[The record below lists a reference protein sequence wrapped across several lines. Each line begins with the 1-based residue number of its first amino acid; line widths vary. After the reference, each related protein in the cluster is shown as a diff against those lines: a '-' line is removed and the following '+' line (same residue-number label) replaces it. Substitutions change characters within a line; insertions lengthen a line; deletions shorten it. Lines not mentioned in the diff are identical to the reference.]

1 VPELP
6 DVTVYV
12 ERLAAFTVSKPIDNI
27 RIASPFVLRTVSPS
41 PRDLHGAKVE
51 SVERLGKRIIIGVEG
66 DRYIVIHLMI
76 AGRLRWKPRGEKIP
90 NKVGL
95 AAFDFPNGTLSF
107 TEASPKKRA
116 SIHVVAGRAAL
127 AEFDRGGLDVLGSTT
142 AAFAERLRSE
152 RHTVKR
158 ALTDPTLFD
167 GIGNSYSDEILHA
180 AKLSPFRMTPSITDD
195 EVGALHRACKAIL
208 VRFTEL
214 LRDEVGDGFPDK
226 VTAFRPDMAVH
237 GKYGQPCPV
246 CGTKVQR
253 IVYADNEA
261 NYCPTCQT
269 EGRLLADRS
278 LSRLLK
284 EDWPKTLEELEER
297 KRPAVPPAAPQPP
310 PAVAA
315 PAAPAPKRTTKRGST
330 RA

>member
-1 VPELP
+1 MPELP

-12 ERLAAFTVSKPIDNI
+12 ERLAALTVGKPIDSI

-41 PRDLHGAKVE
+41 PRDLHGAKVV
-51 SVERLGKRIIIGVEG
+51 SVERLGKRIIIGVEPPPKAESPIDG
-66 DRYIVIHLMI
+66 GGAEPRFIVIHLMI
-76 AGRLRWKPRGEKIP
+76 AGRLRWKKRGEKIP

-95 AAFDFPNGTLSF
+95 AAFDFPNGTVSF

-116 SIHVVAGRAAL
+116 SLHIVAGREAL
-127 AEFDRGGLDVLGSTT
+127 ADFDRGGLDVLAATT
-142 AAFAERLRSE
+142 AAFGERLRSE
-152 RHTVKR
+152 RHTIKR

-195 EVGALHRACKAIL
+195 ELKALHRASKQIL
-208 VRFTEL
+208 TRFTKL

-226 VTAFRPDMAVH
+226 VTAFRPEMAVH
-237 GKYGQPCPV
+237 GKYDQPCPV

-284 EDWPKTLEELEER
+284 DDWPKTLEELEDR
-297 KRPAVPPAAPQPP
+297 KRPKA
-310 PAVAA
+310 
-315 PAAPAPKRTTKRGST
+315 
-330 RA
+330 